1 MAQRKKALGKGLGA
15 LLAAREEGQSS
26 DQGSVSTSGSGSIAL
41 IAIEAIVA
49 NRLQPRTEFE
59 TEALEDLSESIRQFG
74 IIQPLTVRKT
84 GPSAY
89 ELISGERR
97 FRASQMAGLTEVPA
111 YVRDADDQAM
121 LEMALIENIH
131 REDLNAMEIALSYQK
146 LMDDFQFTQEQ
157 LSSRVAKKRSTI
169 TNYLRLLKL
178 PVEIQSGIIEGLI
191 SMGHAR
197 ALVNAGSEDRQVA
210 LYRMV
215 LNKGLSVRQVEAL
228 VKSPESKP
236 APVSKVRKVSL
247 KPGAWAGDFRPKME
261 AKVEEEGKGAI
272 TIRFE
277 SMEEY
282 ERLVQHLSQ

>member
-15 LLAAREEGQSS
+15 LLAAREEGQSP
-26 DQGSVSTSGSGSIAL
+26 DQGSVSASGSGSIAL
-41 IAIEAIVA
+41 IAIKDIVA

-272 TIRFE
+272 TICFE